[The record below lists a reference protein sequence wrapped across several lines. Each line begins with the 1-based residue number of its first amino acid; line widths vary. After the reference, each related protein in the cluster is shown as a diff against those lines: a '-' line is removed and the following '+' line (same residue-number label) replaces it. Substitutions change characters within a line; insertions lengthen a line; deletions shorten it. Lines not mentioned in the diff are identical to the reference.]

1 MPKPQYF
8 GHLMWRDNS
17 LEKMLM
23 LGKTEG
29 KRRSGQQRMRWL
41 DGTTASTDMSLSK
54 LQELIMDR
62 KPGMLQSMGSQR
74 VRHDWRTELNWSVP
88 DISALSHLS
97 YIIWK
102 ICFIISILP
111 RENSGVLKVK
121 RANIDH
127 ICSTGQSQDLSQ
139 VCQIQKQFIIFWK
152 KMNYAR
158 KFFFNSCFF
167 PAPVNHNSIC
177 LSILLLFYLY

>member
-1 MPKPQYF
+1 
-8 GHLMWRDNS
+8 
-17 LEKMLM
+17 
-23 LGKTEG
+23 
-29 KRRSGQQRMRWL
+29 
-41 DGTTASTDMSLSK
+41 
-54 LQELIMDR
+54 
-62 KPGMLQSMGSQR
+62 MLQSMGSQR

-88 DISALSHLS
+88 DTSALSHLS

-139 VCQIQKQFIIFWK
+139 VCQIQKQFIIFWM
-152 KMNYAR
+152 KMKYAR
-158 KFFFNSCFF
+158 KFFFFLILAFFQHQLIITVYVYQYYCCF
-167 PAPVNHNSIC
+167 IC
-177 LSILLLFYLY
+177 TNFFLLLLDKGMKAEQSSYTNLFCTNHRMDDICGGFVLC